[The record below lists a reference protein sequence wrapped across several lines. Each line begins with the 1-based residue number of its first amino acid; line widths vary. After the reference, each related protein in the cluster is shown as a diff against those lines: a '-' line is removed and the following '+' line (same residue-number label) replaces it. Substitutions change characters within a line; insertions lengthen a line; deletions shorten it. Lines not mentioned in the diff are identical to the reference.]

1 MKKKEK
7 LEFQEINLGVFLSKR
22 DPGKTKLYKPVLI
35 SKDRILYY
43 LNNDET
49 KLLGVKISSVENVW
63 FRKEDGKLLREL
75 LK

>member
-22 DPGKTKLYKPVLI
+22 DPSKTKLYKPVLI